1 MSATRAASL
10 FILTLC
16 LATPAHAQMTVTVD
30 RHLSIADVGAA
41 GLIQGPREDDRRG
54 SAATDIGLGVA
65 ALGALYPTEIVGVA
79 GEFAAFTGSLH
90 HGRTALAGVK
100 LRTPLITS
108 GTTHFRLFG
117 QLLTGGRWT
126 DVTAARR
133 RVLQPGVG
141 AEDYLRNGVTLHVQY
156 DYTFAPGEERDLA
169 TGRFLV
175 GFAVPVASR

>member
-10 FILTLC
+10 FIVTLC

-30 RHLSIADVGAA
+30 RHLSIAEVGAA

-54 SAATDIGLGVA
+54 SPTTDTGVGIA

-79 GEFAAFTGSLH
+79 GEFAAFASSLH

-100 LRTPLITS
+100 LRTPLITG

-117 QLLTGGRWT
+117 QVLAGPRWT
-126 DVTAARR
+126 DMTARR

-141 AEDYLRNGVTLHVQY
+141 AEDYLRIGVTVHVQY

-175 GFAVPVASR
+175 GFAVPVGSR